1 MQYAVYVCKWIDG
14 LPYFF
19 SEYILAN
26 VADLS
31 DAVKSGITVD
41 LTTN

>member
-1 MQYAVYVCKWIDG
+1 MQNAVYVYAWIDG

-26 VADLS
+26 VDDLS
-31 DAVKSGITVD
+31 DAAKSAIAVN